1 MSAKKREVLSKLNE
15 TINLDLLKKAL
26 LHESLYAGLK
36 EHRHIAVRILSQ
48 VKSGL
53 ANDVL
58 HLAEVLDLVPSE
70 VKSAVDKLVA
80 SGLLSLKE
88 GRLELTA
95 KGQEV
100 FTKMAAIHDEISEQ
114 IFKDFDS
121 EELDQFLTYLAK
133 IKANLAGISESEL
146 AQLKEKM
153 RELPTHPSQFFKR

>member
-1 MSAKKREVLSKLNE
+1 MSDKKREVLSKLNE
-15 TINLDLLKKAL
+15 TVNLDLLKKAL
-26 LHESLYAGLK
+26 LHEGLYAGLT

-48 VKSGL
+48 VKFGL

-153 RELPTHPSQFFKR
+153 RELPTHPSQFFKK

>member
-15 TINLDLLKKAL
+15 TVNLDLLKKAL
-26 LHESLYAGLK
+26 LHESLYAGLT

-80 SGLLSLKE
+80 SGLLFMMKFPSKSSKTSILKSSTNFW
-88 GRLELTA
+88 LT
-95 KGQEV
+95 
-100 FTKMAAIHDEISEQ
+100 
-114 IFKDFDS
+114 
-121 EELDQFLTYLAK
+121 
-133 IKANLAGISESEL
+133 
-146 AQLKEKM
+146 
-153 RELPTHPSQFFKR
+153 

>member
-1 MSAKKREVLSKLNE
+1 M
-15 TINLDLLKKAL
+15 
-26 LHESLYAGLK
+26 
-36 EHRHIAVRILSQ
+36 
-48 VKSGL
+48 
-53 ANDVL
+53 
-58 HLAEVLDLVPSE
+58 AEVLDLVPSE

-146 AQLKEKM
+146 A
-153 RELPTHPSQFFKR
+153 